1 MDLLHVQSKW
11 TVADLE
17 NAERRRRTIQLPERV
32 GSDLLSQRIGISFT
46 MPTHLLTRIFGEC
59 RRPAVRRVLFH
70 PESIC
75 SDGRIGPW
83 LMTDFFP
90 SEGSPSPRT
99 IGPLDSPTR
108 LARHQFPQQDP
119 NHFWPMLADR
129 PFESV
134 RAFKSIRPSN
144 LHLPLIVR
152 LRTYNRNPPIPRSIC
167 KHVLDSCNHF
177 PLQSRITRILHLHRK
192 GHDIALLS
200 ILLAVEQT
208 TARAHPDRACG
219 NTARPKKHSVAAAD
233 QILVPSDVSRPHPHP
248 PHKR

>member
-1 MDLLHVQSKW
+1 
-11 TVADLE
+11 
-17 NAERRRRTIQLPERV
+17 
-32 GSDLLSQRIGISFT
+32 

-108 LARHQFPQQDP
+108 LARHQLPQQDP

-144 LHLPLIVR
+144 LHLPLIIR
-152 LRTYNRNPPIPRSIC
+152 LRTHNRNPPIPRSIC

-192 GHDIALLS
+192 GH
-200 ILLAVEQT
+200 
-208 TARAHPDRACG
+208 RYC
-219 NTARPKKHSVAAAD
+219 AA
-233 QILVPSDVSRPHPHP
+233 QYSFYRSSKRQLVPIRIAHVEIPLAPRRILWLRRIKSSVR
-248 PHKR
+248 